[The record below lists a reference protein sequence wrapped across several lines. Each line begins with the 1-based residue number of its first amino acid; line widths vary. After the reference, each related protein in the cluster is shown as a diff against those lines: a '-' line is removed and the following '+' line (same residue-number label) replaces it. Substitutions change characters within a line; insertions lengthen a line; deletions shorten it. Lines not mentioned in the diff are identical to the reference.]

1 MLPPSLTAL
10 HITAPSMAAEHRG
23 DMPPRQEQ
31 RRSLLRRCSQRA
43 GWKMPPDTVRATQ
56 VTGRELRTK
65 SSAGDEARSRVRVRR
80 GASRD
85 SVQSAIRK

>member
-31 RRSLLRRCSQRA
+31 RRSLVRRCSQRA

-65 SSAGDEARSRVRVRR
+65 SSAGDEARESRVSVRR
-80 GASRD
+80 GARLG
-85 SVQSAIRK
+85 QSAIRK